1 MKNSLKVLS
10 AIIVVSFFVFSACK
24 PTEKIKK
31 SKEPINKYS
40 MAFEVPDS
48 VSYSIGLSMSNY
60 LQRQGIQSV
69 NQVAYDAGMKAGAK
83 LGGDSKTIIDSIG
96 QVIQEFMIGYNEEM
110 QAKMTADSTF
120 QPEPMDL
127 NEAIS
132 ANFGILLGSS
142 LIAQNL
148 GKANIDKLVLGVKD
162 HFADTPKYDSELSGV
177 MLQRYFDMTDSLRVG
192 LNEQYLTDNKV
203 KEGVITTASGLQ
215 YQVITK
221 GDGAIPAA
229 TDFVRVNY
237 KGTFISGKTF
247 DSSYDRGEPAEFP
260 LSGVIPGWAEG
271 LSLMPIGSKYIFTIP
286 QDLAYGKQG
295 TRDGSISPKST
306 LVFEVELLDI
316 VTPPTISDETPET
329 TEPVKGTVD

>member
-1 MKNSLKVLS
+1 
-10 AIIVVSFFVFSACK
+10 
-24 PTEKIKK
+24 
-31 SKEPINKYS
+31 

-162 HFADTPKYDSELSGV
+162 HFADTPKYDLELSGAV
-177 MLQRYFDMTDSLRVG
+177 LQRYFDLTDSLRIGV
-192 LNEQYLTDNKV
+192 NEKFLADNKSKRGIV
-203 KEGVITTASGLQ
+203 TTPSGLQ
-215 YQVITK
+215 YKVVEK
-221 GDGAIPAA
+221 GDGATPVA
-229 TDFVRVNY
+229 TDIVRVNY
-237 KGTFISGKTF
+237 KGTFINVKTF

-260 LSGVIPGWAEG
+260 LNGVIPGWAEG